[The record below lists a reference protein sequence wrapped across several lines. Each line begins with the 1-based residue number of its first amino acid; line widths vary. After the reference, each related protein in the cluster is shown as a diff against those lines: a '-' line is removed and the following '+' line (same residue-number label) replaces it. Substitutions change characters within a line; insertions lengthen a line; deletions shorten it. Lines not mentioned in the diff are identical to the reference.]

1 MSRKEREDYKLDLKL
16 GDCELEIFGIEDSP
30 ARVSYPEV
38 CGLCHLVFRV
48 DFCWRLHEGIV

>member
-30 ARVSYPEV
+30 AQVSYPEA
-38 CGLCHLVFRV
+38 CGLCHLAFRV